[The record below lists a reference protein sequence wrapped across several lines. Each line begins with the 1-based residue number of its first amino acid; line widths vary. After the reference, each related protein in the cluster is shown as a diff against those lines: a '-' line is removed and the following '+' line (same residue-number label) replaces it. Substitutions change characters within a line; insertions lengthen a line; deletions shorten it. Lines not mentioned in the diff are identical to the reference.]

1 MSSTHS
7 DEEQHALRSG
17 DTTPRRA
24 LSFPKLSFDRLAQ
37 FDEEED
43 ASESEFPAKQRG
55 TPSLAETSEEL
66 RRTLSFK
73 TLKEAD
79 SASIRKRLWRP
90 SQADNKDRR
99 RPQDLDQL
107 IAFAVESSVLYQMR
121 VWLSEAHRLLTWIDP
136 RWMSCFHP
144 RFQCA
149 SCFTCPKMPH
159 LSDSFV
165 NSRKIRIQWSV
176 SCLIQVS
183 LT

>member
-1 MSSTHS
+1 MTAKAFKYKLIVNEFFYLRPEPRPSTATQTMSSAYS
-7 DEEQHALRSG
+7 DEEQNALRSG

-43 ASESEFPAKQRG
+43 ASESEHPAKQRG

-90 SQADNKDRR
+90 SPADNKDRR

-107 IAFAVESSVLYQMR
+107 IAFAVASLYSLSS
-121 VWLSEAHRLLTWIDP
+121 
-136 RWMSCFHP
+136 
-144 RFQCA
+144 A
-149 SCFTCPKMPH
+149 SMA
-159 LSDSFV
+159 V
-165 NSRKIRIQWSV
+165 
-176 SCLIQVS
+176 
-183 LT
+183 